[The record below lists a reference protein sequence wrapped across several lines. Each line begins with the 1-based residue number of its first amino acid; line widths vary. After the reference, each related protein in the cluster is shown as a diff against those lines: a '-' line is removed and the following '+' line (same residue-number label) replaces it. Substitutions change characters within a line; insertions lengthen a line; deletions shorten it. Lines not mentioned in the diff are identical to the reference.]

1 MLSNSYIV
9 SSEVI
14 RDQEVDTK
22 LLRYGRVERLDTKET
37 RMNSIHPLLLWK
49 QIEVN

>member
-22 LLRYGRVERLDTKET
+22 LLRYQRIERLSTEKT
-37 RMNSIHPLLLWK
+37 RMNNIHPLLLWK
-49 QIEVN
+49 KIEVN